1 MMPATLAER
10 PAGQG
15 APSVPARIDQFGTPH
30 PNEPLRV
37 GVRPADLF
45 LSGAELL
52 GVLAFSPGVNV
63 LDDEM
68 DDPEALRAHVRLG
81 LLFSTPDGMDAYAR
95 LALRAL
101 RGESVGPNPPPVAYM
116 RRLAAAVSRTFG
128 VSVEA
133 GR

>member
-1 MMPATLAER
+1 M
-10 PAGQG
+10 
-15 APSVPARIDQFGTPH
+15 
-30 PNEPLRV
+30 RV
-37 GVRPADLF
+37 AVRQADLF

-52 GVLAFSPGVNV
+52 GVLVFSPMVTV

-81 LLFSTPDGMDAYAR
+81 LLFCTPDGMDTYAR

-101 RGESVGPNPPPVAYM
+101 RGAYVGPNPPPVAYLC
-116 RRLAAAVSRTFG
+116 RLAAAVSRTFG
-128 VSVEA
+128 VSVDKEA

>member
-15 APSVPARIDQFGTPH
+15 APSVPARIDQFGSPH

-68 DDPEALRAHVRLG
+68 DDAEALLAHVRLG

-101 RGESVGPNPPPVAYM
+101 RGEPVGPNPPPVVYM